1 MSLEGAPRA
10 PEGGSVKTATA
21 LLAAAAGALF
31 LASPALADHH
41 EKGENGKMKCEGV
54 NQCKGHGACHSAS
67 NECSGKNECKG
78 KGFVMMTP
86 EECKAA
92 KDKMEKE
99 G

>member
-1 MSLEGAPRA
+1 
-10 PEGGSVKTATA
+10 VKTPTA

-41 EKGENGKMKCEGV
+41 EKSEGTKVKCEGV
-54 NQCKGHGACHSAS
+54 NECKGHGACHSAS
-67 NECSGKNECKG
+67 NQCSGQNACKG